1 MVRRNR
7 MALAAVA
14 VASFLLAGCG
24 SAPAG
29 GPGPPPAEG
38 GTLTFAN
45 WQWNEPGRGEV
56 ILEAVEAYNR
66 ANPAARIE
74 PVAITRA
81 DYEKTISTQIG
92 SGGGPDLLASPAP
105 FFHTMADAEVLV
117 PLDGVL
123 GPAQEAT
130 LRPNNEELRIGG
142 SRLGLVWGVAPY
154 ALFWNQRI
162 LDEAGIRT
170 PPRTFDELLAA
181 AVQVHE
187 RTGKIGF
194 ATRHQLNEEDAWWDD
209 FASWIYGFGGGWSDG
224 ERLTIDRP
232 ENVAA
237 VEAFKRIYSSGA
249 FAVGDDASTFRSKF
263 GAGEV
268 GFVLD
273 NATVVSSALA
283 KSKAVTSADVGSAV
297 LPFPSGSSGAQSNVI
312 AINANSPKQALAKDF
327 LRWMYT
333 SGPQAALADAQ
344 FPAGNGTTVE
354 APAAKVAANPWVGS
368 FHTQLEDSQSLVV
381 PGFEI
386 ETPQI
391 RNIVLTRVQQV
402 LISDV
407 GAAEALAEAQRD
419 AEELR

>member
-1 MVRRNR
+1 VVRRHGV
-7 MALAAVA
+7 ALVAVA

-29 GPGPPPAEG
+29 GPGAPPEAG

-45 WQWNEPGRGEV
+45 WQWNEPGRGEK
-56 ILEAVEAYNR
+56 ILEAVEAYNE

-105 FFHTMADAEVLV
+105 FFHTMADADVLV
-117 PLDGVL
+117 PLDDVL
-123 GPAQEAT
+123 DPGQEAT
-130 LRPNNEELRIGG
+130 LRPNNAELRVDG

-154 ALFWNQRI
+154 ALFWNQRL
-162 LDEAGIRT
+162 LDEAGVT
-170 PPRTFDELLAA
+170 EPPRTFDELLAA
-181 AVQVHE
+181 ATRVHE

-209 FASWIYGFGGGWSDG
+209 FASWVYGYGGGWSTDG
-224 ERLTIDRP
+224 RLTIDSP
-232 ENVAA
+232 QNVAA
-237 VEAFKRIYSSGA
+237 VEAFARIYSSGA

-268 GFVLD
+268 AFVLD

-283 KSKAVTSADVGSAV
+283 NSSALTPADVGSAV

-312 AINANSPKQALAKDF
+312 AINANSPNQALAKDF
-327 LRWMYT
+327 LHWMYT
-333 SGPQAALADAQ
+333 EGPQRGLADAQ
-344 FPAGNGTTVE
+344 FPAGNGTTV
-354 APAAKVAANPWVGS
+354 APPAAKVAANRWVDS
-368 FHTQLEDSQSLVV
+368 FYTQLEDSQSLVV
-381 PGFEI
+381 PGFET

-402 LISDV
+402 LTSDV
-407 GAAEALAEAQRD
+407 SAAEALAEAQQD
-419 AEELR
+419 AEQLR

>member
-1 MVRRNR
+1 MRRNR
-7 MALAAVA
+7 VALVAAV
-14 VASFLLAGCG
+14 VATALLAGCG

-29 GPGPPPAEG
+29 GAGAPPEAG

-45 WQWNEPGRGEV
+45 WQWNEPGRGEQ
-56 ILEAVEAYNR
+56 ILAAVQAYNQ
-66 ANPAARIE
+66 ANPAARVE

-105 FFHTMADAEVLV
+105 FFHTMADADVLV
-117 PLDGVL
+117 GLDGVL
-123 GPAQEAT
+123 GPEQEAA
-130 LRPNNEELRIGG
+130 LRPNNAELRIDGT
-142 SRLGLVWGVAPY
+142 RLGLVWGVAPY
-154 ALFWNQRI
+154 ALFWNRRI
-162 LDEAGIRT
+162 LDEAGVTT
-170 PPRTFDELLAA
+170 PPRTVDELLTA

-187 RTGKIGF
+187 RTGRIGF
-194 ATRHQLNEEDAWWDD
+194 ATRHQLNEEEAWWDD
-209 FASWIYGFGGGWSDG
+209 FASWVYGFGGGWATDG
-224 ERLTIDRP
+224 RLTIDSP
-232 ENVAA
+232 QNVAA
-237 VEAFKRIYSSGA
+237 VEAFARIYASGA

-268 GFVLD
+268 AFVLD

-283 KSKAVTSADVGSAV
+283 NSADLTPADVGSTV

-312 AINANSPKQALAKDF
+312 AINANSPNQALAKDF

-333 SGPQAALADAQ
+333 EGPQRALADAQ
-344 FPAGNGTTVE
+344 FPAGNGTTVPP
-354 APAAKVAANPWVGS
+354 PADKVAANRWVDS
-368 FHTQLEDSQSLVV
+368 FYTQLEDSQGLVV

-402 LISDV
+402 LTSDTS
-407 GAAEALAEAQRD
+407 AAEALAEAQRD
-419 AEELR
+419 AEALR